1 MGICIEVGDKWVI
14 TSDQYQFILNEK
26 KVVKTGNKAGEEWLD
41 TIGYYPKIN
50 QLISGLIHHHI
61 NISAITSLE
70 AMATEI
76 DRIGGLCNEAFGVIK
91 PVEKIGGCDWVSW
104 NELSARGLLI
114 RINKEI
120 LHPVGLVV
128 FRDPK
133 TGISQGALIAPDGV
147 WEYDQSVSVKG

>member
-70 AMATEI
+70 AMATKI

>member
-1 MGICIEVGDKWVI
+1 MSIRIEIDEKWVI

-26 KVVKTGNKAGEEWLD
+26 KVVQSGKKAGEEWLD

-61 NISAITSLE
+61 NISDITSLE
-70 AMATEI
+70 TMATEI
-76 DRIGGLCNEAFGVIK
+76 DRIGELCNEAFGVIK

-120 LHPVGLVV
+120 LHPVGLAV

>member
-1 MGICIEVGDKWVI
+1 MSIRIEIGDKWVI
-14 TSDQYQFILNEK
+14 TSEQYQFILNEK

-76 DRIGGLCNEAFGVIK
+76 DRIGELCSAAFGVIK
-91 PVEKIGGCDWVSW
+91 PAEKIGGCDWVSW
-104 NELSARGLLI
+104 NELSARGLLV

-120 LHPVGLVV
+120 LHPVGLAV